1 MIQFWVGQ
9 KNRSWLKLTGGLVA
23 TSFFFTTVSAPFAS
37 ANLWNERR
45 KAVEDLKKEP
55 MELASATG
63 LPSYETM
70 VGNSIA
76 LPTPET
82 LVSHGAMQELLNKVR
97 SGRIQH
103 SSKIHLDLP
112 QAFVNQVETYGEVER
127 LYLANSQTLKLS
139 NSLNSPILQLINPN
153 STTPNSKSLVIL
165 IQDAHGIYGVQKN
178 ISELI
183 KGLNNFGVRLVGVEG
198 ASGEMTGVYQWRNY
212 PDKASLMKVANYLLE
227 KGLLSG
233 VEVAGLASSPISS
246 NYLKHGKL
254 CENKVHD
261 TCLKNHLVSSGVEFY
276 GVEEKD
282 NYLEQVKSF
291 TDTIVGNREVS
302 SWLEKTKTAIES
314 SKGRIYSLEL
324 KQLDKNRDLYEKGEL
339 KLGEW
344 IQGLSKRDSK
354 ILTFNLSKYAKAYEL
369 EKTINFKEVSAEQ
382 KKILEQLSQKL
393 TKNQLVEL
401 LEESLA
407 YRLGK
412 ISYVEFYA
420 ALKDRCEKA
429 KLFIAPELDKY
440 MKYVVLVDGIDREK
454 LFEEVKKLEDQVVGY
469 LMKGASANIRSLVQ
483 MDQDYRLLTKAL
495 DFKLS
500 PEEWKEFNQ
509 RKGEIEKIGIQ
520 VLNPQTQPV
529 QEALKNVSRFNEL
542 SHERN
547 QIFVQKLISK
557 LESRNLNSKNSK
569 TEDLNSGSRIS
580 ALVAG
585 GYHTRG
591 LEELLK
597 KKDIS
602 YIVIRPNME
611 TSDLKEDYHPLNA
624 FKRDALPL
632 EKMFYPEKLTINPPQ
647 ALEGAVKL
655 NRDDKLASIVGRTFK
670 ILTPAESS
678 SNGIKDKIAEAANVQ
693 IKEEKSEQGVTIV
706 NVRDGQRS
714 YRFYKTLAKNNEAI
728 QELLKKQKNKIKETE
743 SIDFK
748 DGSKRVLAL
757 EKPSFLAQV
766 KPFSIPPKV
775 KSKVRQG
782 FMIVYALL
790 AAACGNA
797 FNINMNAPLVDVK
810 AEANVNIENNVDI
823 NFNKGDVTG
832 KNYWEIKSSDGRFT
846 ARFVKDI
853 SSRLMYGQ
861 GELIITDHVTG
872 RKKKTTIR
880 GSIENP
886 QFVGRR
892 LVLLVKDE
900 PFEKDKNDGYG
911 PRVFI
916 KTYAAL
922 EGDEEYIITYEKKR
936 YKNIKNYEFS
946 SDQEYVVIHE
956 DDQGRSSLHVRRLR
970 DGMHMGGSNI
980 FFNNQ
985 PLLNAM
991 PMVLEK
997 KEDGDYVIIRNQQ
1010 GQSTIYKLNKNG
1022 GFILVTNVET
1032 LSQLQAGASPGQEI
1046 DIVTGKALSAVE
1058 ANTISLP
1065 LVGRDNM
1072 GITATKRRGVAIFYD
1087 KDEKGNP
1094 ITIVKYSP
1102 ETHVEREFIAS
1113 GVWHRVGGEK
1123 GIVINKPYYFSV
1135 DGDKDQE
1142 IILEIKD
1149 DKLRSHGFSL
1159 RKLEKGKWRTG
1170 ILSPDLRLA
1179 DTTLGQMRVREI
1191 NIYANSPHSQGTFR
1205 VRGFG
1210 DYSKL
1215 FTDPTN
1221 MFTENANHTLSL
1233 SDHVI
1238 NGARDF
1244 FLGFVGIP
1252 TEAKEKGSPVYVKQ
1266 SPRPRA
1272 DYSVGDRYISEMMRG
1287 EVVVMGKQ
1295 KIDSSKP
1302 TSGHR
1307 ESQLLFFL
1315 ILLAPAII
1323 ILLAYMRHKDIEAR
1337 NEDSPAAILSKKIAK
1352 YQFDK
1357 LIAAPWIESAL
1368 FQFIPLTIAVIFFGL
1383 EFGTIGFSI
1392 VASMGVAVN
1401 VTFFSIH
1408 NGIPRHISML
1418 IEGILVLPI
1427 RGAIFVFSFALALP
1441 MVSSLYSAPF
1451 SLFMSLTFAY
1461 LIEAFSISVY
1471 NLLVLSLSDQF
1482 ISRELSKP
1490 VPGKSEE
1497 EFKSIA
1503 VVETQG
1509 TESSEF
1515 SYPHDIMFDS
1525 EGNLWVVETDSNRL
1539 QIWNKDTG
1547 EWSVVENVGTEIGE
1561 FTFPRS
1567 IEFDT
1572 DGNLWV
1578 MDSNNNRLKVD
1589 SDSLRD
1595 ILKDEGGQANVE
1607 YSLILAI
1614 FAAVALILLNAC
1626 PPAQAA
1632 VLLSQN
1638 ATASVTTSAATSS
1651 SILDGSILGWIAHGM
1666 NSGGLESIVFIGFVA
1681 GLVLFLAWKYDSL
1694 PLGRNISDDWKVPGG
1709 RLFSFYAPLAG
1720 VVLLFNTACA
1730 AIGLPNLIPATTPTP
1745 TVAQASGATASAVV
1759 SPTPA
1764 TTPQP
1769 TETAAVITTPQPSQ
1783 TPQNIATDSIV
1794 VEYAG
1799 NYPHKYPLFEQNP
1812 NNPVTHVRQN
1822 LLASA
1827 ENEHLRADAIGFSY
1841 YGPHI
1846 SGGPGFKLIL
1856 TEPGTMKYKHSFWVD
1871 YTRGYPL
1878 KVHISPNGKTVGVQF
1893 NTYNR
1898 IKGVETHYYELFDL
1912 NGNKILQFPVQD
1924 KNYRYDRQVNAAIK
1938 DVVIDDTNILFTYQV
1953 VRVGMDN
1960 GYDRGFKVM
1969 GLDETLSIPYLSSEE
1984 EIKGVIDA
1992 KFGDFVKNEQSHYLF
2007 SQSDDQKLEVYVN
2020 NDNVEKRHS
2029 LILKNLETG
2038 LERVIFTHSYD
2049 EYRTSVWDVRF
2060 SPDSRYLVM
2069 KRDDESITSTLIVLD
2084 RNGDV
2089 VFEFFGKGN
2098 EKMIIR
2104 DFTVSNDAIVVKY
2117 TAIIPEK
2124 NPSGSTSYTYPY
2136 GTTEQTE
2143 TLPLGSAR
2151 TSLLDLAKD
2160 FIAGFTGDLPAMA
2173 AENEATFSVS
2183 PKPEPSPMQKIN
2195 ELIKE
2200 NDGKAMSEYGLIIA
2214 LAAVLAIINPPIGL
2228 TILGA
2233 VVASHFVARVFRTI
2247 QDKKA
2252 KVNAEISKKIE
2263 EAKDVEVGKLDEKII
2278 AIALKGSANDLDS
2291 ATKAELKRYIEESL
2305 AKISTYE
2312 DRVED
2317 ERVVTE
2323 KIQQILFAI
2332 SASGGDVELL
2342 QKIFKEQ
2349 EVVPTKELLQ
2359 YFDVR
2364 AKRAHKEDYV
2374 KAQWILGGL
2383 KLNQENARAFEAA
2396 YNRGVILLSWA
2407 KKMVQQVL
2415 MSITKLGKGF
2425 KVIDATP
2432 LMNGTEEEKA
2442 KTSLAIKK
2450 LAESGEKFALQAK
2463 GYSSETIEQNL
2474 HQTKELAGVD
2484 LTNILYLQ
2492 AQQGE
2497 KMSLDELFK
2506 ELDGMKLAGLGVKVI
2521 TANLDNWDWETN
2533 ENKNIDIYYLL
2544 EAAFLKP
2551 VLKLKEL
2558 SDEFAHERFLKINA

>member
-1 MIQFWVGQ
+1 MFVAY
-9 KNRSWLKLTGGLVA
+9 TG
-23 TSFFFTTVSAPFAS
+23 
-37 ANLWNERR
+37 
-45 KAVEDLKKEP
+45 
-55 MELASATG
+55 
-63 LPSYETM
+63 Y
-70 VGNSIA
+70 
-76 LPTPET
+76 
-82 LVSHGAMQELLNKVR
+82 
-97 SGRIQH
+97 GRIATLGEEV
-103 SSKIHLDLP
+103 KNPKRFIP
-112 QAFVNQVETYGEVER
+112 QA
-127 LYLANSQTLKLS
+127 
-139 NSLNSPILQLINPN
+139 IL
-153 STTPNSKSLVIL
+153 
-165 IQDAHGIYGVQKN
+165 
-178 ISELI
+178 
-183 KGLNNFGVRLVGVEG
+183 
-198 ASGEMTGVYQWRNY
+198 
-212 PDKASLMKVANYLLE
+212 
-227 KGLLSG
+227 
-233 VEVAGLASSPISS
+233 
-246 NYLKHGKL
+246 
-254 CENKVHD
+254 
-261 TCLKNHLVSSGVEFY
+261 
-276 GVEEKD
+276 
-282 NYLEQVKSF
+282 
-291 TDTIVGNREVS
+291 
-302 SWLEKTKTAIES
+302 
-314 SKGRIYSLEL
+314 
-324 KQLDKNRDLYEKGEL
+324 
-339 KLGEW
+339 
-344 IQGLSKRDSK
+344 
-354 ILTFNLSKYAKAYEL
+354 LTR
-369 EKTINFKEVSAEQ
+369 
-382 KKILEQLSQKL
+382 
-393 TKNQLVEL
+393 NQLVEL

-429 KLFIAPELDKY
+429 KLKFTPELDKY
-440 MKYVVLVDGIDREK
+440 MKYVVIVDGIDREK
-454 LFEEVKKLEDQVVGY
+454 LFEEVKRLENRAVQE
-469 LMKGASANIRSLVQ
+469 LLKGASANIKSLVQ

-500 PEEWKEFNQ
+500 PEEWREFNQ
-509 RKGEIEKIGIQ
+509 RKEEIEKIGIQ

-529 QEALKNVSRFNEL
+529 QEALKNVTRFNEL

-547 QIFVQKLISK
+547 HIFVEKLISK
-557 LESRNLNSKNSK
+557 LEVRNLNSNR
-569 TEDLNSGSRIS
+569 EDLNTGSRIS
-580 ALVAG
+580 VLVAG

-591 LEELLK
+591 LEELLRK
-597 KKDIS
+597 KEIS

-611 TSDLKEDYHPLNA
+611 SSDLKEDYHPLNA

-670 ILTPAESS
+670 ILAPAESLF
-678 SNGIKDKIAEAANVQ
+678 NGIKEKIAEAANVQ
-693 IKEEKSEQGVTIV
+693 IKEEESEQGVTIV
-706 NVRDGQRS
+706 NVRDGERS
-714 YRFYKTLAKNNEAI
+714 YRIYKTLAKNNEVL
-728 QELLKKQKNKIKETE
+728 QEILRKDKNKIKETE
-743 SIDFK
+743 SVDFK

-766 KPFSIPPKV
+766 KPFSIPPKI
-775 KSKVRQG
+775 KSKVRKG
-782 FMIVYALL
+782 LMVVYTLL
-790 AAACGNA
+790 ATACGNA

-810 AEANVNIENNVDI
+810 AEANVKIENNVDI
-823 NFNKGDVTG
+823 NINNGVLKG
-832 KNYWEIKSSDGRFT
+832 KNEWEIKSSDGRFT

-900 PFEKDKNDGYG
+900 PFEKDKNDGFG
-911 PRVFI
+911 PSVFI
-916 KTYAAL
+916 KTYAAM

-970 DGMHMGGSNI
+970 DGMYMGGSNI

-1022 GFILVTNVET
+1022 GYILVTNVET
-1032 LSQLQAGASPGQEI
+1032 LSQLQAGEI
-1046 DIVTGKALSAVE
+1046 DIVTGKALSAIE
-1058 ANTISLP
+1058 TNTISLP

-1123 GIVINKPYYFSV
+1123 GIIINKPYYFSV

-1149 DKLRSHGFSL
+1149 DKLRGHGFSL

-1191 NIYANSPHSQGTFR
+1191 NIYANNPQAEGTFR

-1233 SDHVI
+1233 SDRVI
-1238 NGARDF
+1238 TGARDF

-1252 TEAKEKGSPVYVKQ
+1252 TEAKEKGAPVYVKQ

-1272 DYSVGDRYISEMMRG
+1272 DYSVTGDRYISEMMRG

-1295 KIDSSKP
+1295 KIDPDVFPRTRDNS
-1302 TSGHR
+1302 
-1307 ESQLLFFL
+1307 LLFFL
-1315 ILLAPAII
+1315 ILLSPAII
-1323 ILLAYMRHKDIEAR
+1323 LIILAYMRHKDIEAR
-1337 NEDSPAAILSKKIAK
+1337 SEDSPAAILSKKIAK

-1401 VTFFSIH
+1401 ATFFSIH

-1471 NLLVLSLSDQF
+1471 NLLVLSLSDQS
-1482 ISRELSKP
+1482 IGRELTKSDS
-1490 VPGKSEE
+1490 GKSHDLHDNPETKDE
-1497 EFKSIA
+1497 SGQAKVEFGVILAGIA
-1503 VVETQG
+1503 LGLVLLLTMCALPMHAQAAVLLSPDAT
-1509 TESSEF
+1509 SSLATSKLNVTGMIVTGILLMVGLWGVSKLSKNQSTF
-1515 SYPHDIMFDS
+1515 SFEDDWNGWNDVLARADAVKKDEQPA
-1525 EGNLWVVETDSNRL
+1525 SNPL
-1539 QIWNKDTG
+1539 I
-1547 EWSVVENVGTEIGE
+1547 
-1561 FTFPRS
+1561 
-1567 IEFDT
+1567 
-1572 DGNLWV
+1572 
-1578 MDSNNNRLKVD
+1578 
-1589 SDSLRD
+1589 D
-1595 ILKDEGGQANVE
+1595 ILKDEGGQAKVDFGV
-1607 YSLILAI
+1607 ILGVMALCAVI
-1614 FAAVALILLNAC
+1614 FLSMC
-1626 PPAQAA
+1626 SPSYGA
-1632 VLLSQN
+1632 VLLSPN

-1651 SILDGSILGWIAHGM
+1651 SILDGSILGWIAHGI
-1666 NSGGLESIVFIGFVA
+1666 NSGGLGSIVIIGFVA
-1681 GLVLFLAWKYDSL
+1681 ALALFLAWKYDSL
-1694 PLGRNISDDWKVPGG
+1694 PFEGRNISDDWKVPGG

-1745 TVAQASGATASAVV
+1745 AVTASAVV

-1769 TETAAVITTPQPSQ
+1769 TETPAAVITTPQPSQ

-1912 NGNKILQFPVQD
+1912 NGNRILQFPVQD

-1969 GLDETLSIPYLSSEE
+1969 GLDETLSIPYLGSQE

-2007 SQSDDQKLEVYVN
+2007 SQSNDQKLEVYVD

-2038 LERVIFTHSYD
+2038 LERVIFTHGYD
-2049 EYRTSVWDVRF
+2049 DYRTSVWDVRF
-2060 SPDSRYLVM
+2060 SPNSQYLVM
-2069 KRDDESITSTLIVLD
+2069 NRNDDSMFSTLIVLD

-2089 VFEFFGKGN
+2089 VFEYSGRGQ
-2098 EKMIIR
+2098 EKMIIHN
-2104 DFTVSNDAIVVKY
+2104 FTVNNDSIVVKY
-2117 TAIIPEK
+2117 GAVIPET
-2124 NPSGSTSYTYPY
+2124 NPSGSTSYIYPY
-2136 GTTEQTE
+2136 GTTEQIE
-2143 TLPLGSAR
+2143 TLPLGSSK
-2151 TSLLDLAKD
+2151 TSLLQSAKD

-2173 AENEATFSVS
+2173 AENEATFSAS

-2195 ELIKE
+2195 ELIKN

-2214 LAAVLAIINPPIGL
+2214 LAAALVIINPPIGL

-2233 VVASHFVARVFRTI
+2233 AVALHFAARVFRTI

-2252 KVNAEISKKIE
+2252 KVKVHAAISKKIDA
-2263 EAKDVEVGKLDEKII
+2263 AKDVEVGKLDEKII
-2278 AIALKGSANDLDS
+2278 AIALKGTANDLDS
-2291 ATKAELKRYIEESL
+2291 ATKVELKRHIEKSL
-2305 AKISTYE
+2305 AEIGSYE
-2312 DRVED
+2312 DRVEE

-2323 KIQQILFAI
+2323 KLQQTLFAI

-2342 QKIFKEQ
+2342 KRIFKEQ
-2349 EVVPTKELLQ
+2349 EVVPAKELLQ

-2407 KKMVQQVL
+2407 KKMVQQA
-2415 MSITKLGKGF
+2415 SISIAKLGKGF
-2425 KVIDATP
+2425 KVVDATP
-2432 LMNGTEEEKA
+2432 LMNGSEEEKA

-2463 GYSSETIEQNL
+2463 GYDRATIEQNL
-2474 HQTKELAGVD
+2474 HQTKELEGVD
-2484 LTNILYLQ
+2484 ITNILYLQ

-2521 TANLDNWDWETN
+2521 TTNLDNWDWETN
-2533 ENKNIDIYYLL
+2533 ENKSIEIYYLL

-2558 SDEFAHERFLKINA
+2558 SDELAHERFLKINA